1 MAFFYCRQQWYIVN
15 KCITIMKK
23 FTKTKVLRVTE
34 DQHNTLV
41 KMKSYNVDVS
51 EFIRRAIAEK
61 IKRDYE
67 DLIPEKKDVYC
78 PF

>member
-1 MAFFYCRQQWYIVN
+1 
-15 KCITIMKK
+15 MKK

>member
-1 MAFFYCRQQWYIVN
+1 
-15 KCITIMKK
+15 MKK
-23 FTKTKVLRVTE
+23 FTKTKVLRISET
-34 DQHNTLV
+34 QHNTLV

>member
-1 MAFFYCRQQWYIVN
+1 
-15 KCITIMKK
+15 MKK
-23 FTKTKVLRVTE
+23 FTKTKVLRISET
-34 DQHNTLV
+34 QHNTLV

-51 EFIRRAIAEK
+51 EFIRKAIAEK

-67 DLIPEKKDVYC
+67 DLITKKKDVYC